1 MRGRERKPF
10 PVRFPSS
17 VSRNRKE
24 IFMDKMTTIMLPR
37 GRKNEE
43 NFVIV
48 SVNGRSFQIM
58 KGVEVQVPDYVAEV
72 LSNNRRMAEEAQRYV
87 DRMAE

>member
-1 MRGRERKPF
+1 
-10 PVRFPSS
+10 
-17 VSRNRKE
+17 
-24 IFMDKMTTIMLPR
+24 MDKMTTIMLPR

-58 KGVEVQVPDYVAEV
+58 KGVEVQVPDYIAEV
-72 LSNNRRMAEEAQRYV
+72 LSNNRRMAEEARRYV
-87 DRMAE
+87 DRMADLERGRQHESGNGPLGPLAGG

>member
-1 MRGRERKPF
+1 
-10 PVRFPSS
+10 
-17 VSRNRKE
+17 
-24 IFMDKMTTIMLPR
+24 MDKMKTVMLPR

-58 KGVEVQVPDYVAEV
+58 KGVEVQVPDYIAEV
-72 LSNNRRMAEEAQRYV
+72 LSNNRRMAEEARRYV
-87 DRMAE
+87 DRMAD

>member
-1 MRGRERKPF
+1 
-10 PVRFPSS
+10 
-17 VSRNRKE
+17 
-24 IFMDKMTTIMLPR
+24 MDKMTTIMLPR

-58 KGVEVQVPDYVAEV
+58 KGVEVEVPDYIAEV
-72 LSNNRRMAEEAQRYV
+72 LANNRRMAEEARRYV
-87 DRMAE
+87 DRMAD

>member
-1 MRGRERKPF
+1 
-10 PVRFPSS
+10 
-17 VSRNRKE
+17 
-24 IFMDKMTTIMLPR
+24 MDNMKTVMLPR

-48 SVNGRSFQIM
+48 SVNGRSFKIM
-58 KGVEVQVPDYVAEV
+58 KGVEVEVPDYVAEV
-72 LSNNRRMAEEAQRYV
+72 LDNNRRMAEEAQRFV

>member
-1 MRGRERKPF
+1 
-10 PVRFPSS
+10 
-17 VSRNRKE
+17 
-24 IFMDKMTTIMLPR
+24 MDKMTTIMLPR

-58 KGVEVQVPDYVAEV
+58 KGVEVQVPDYIAEV
-72 LSNNRRMAEEAQRYV
+72 LSNNRRMA
-87 DRMAE
+87 D